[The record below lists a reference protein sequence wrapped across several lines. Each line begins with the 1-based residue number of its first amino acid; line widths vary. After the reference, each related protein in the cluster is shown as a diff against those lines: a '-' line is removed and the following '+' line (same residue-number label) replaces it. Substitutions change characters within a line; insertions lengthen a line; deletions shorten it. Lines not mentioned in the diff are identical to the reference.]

1 MASATTATTWV
12 VVYDNLS
19 IQDFNSALM
28 KSAIILK
35 IH

>member
-1 MASATTATTWV
+1 MASATTTWV

-28 KSAIILK
+28 KFAIILK